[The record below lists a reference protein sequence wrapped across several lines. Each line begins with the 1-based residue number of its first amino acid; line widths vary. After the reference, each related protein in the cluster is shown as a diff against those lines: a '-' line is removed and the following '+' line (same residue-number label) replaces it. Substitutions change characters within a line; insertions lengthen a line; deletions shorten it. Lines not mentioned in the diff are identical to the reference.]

1 LITIGLTGGIA
12 AGKSVVSQMLA
23 ELGARVVDVDKVAH
37 ETYRKGAPGLE
48 KLRAAFGE
56 EVIGPDGEVD
66 RRVLGGLVFG
76 RPDQMKKLTDIVWPL
91 TRARLEEMKA
101 AAAAEPGV
109 LVFEAAVL
117 IEAGWTD
124 LVDEVWLVE
133 VPVEV
138 ARARLMARNGLTAQQ
153 ADDRIASQI
162 SNAERRRYAR
172 VVIDNSGD
180 LESLRQR
187 VAAAWAELQQ
197 RLAAGAPAPSP
208 A

>member
-1 LITIGLTGGIA
+1 MITIGLTGGIA

-37 ETYRKGAPGLE
+37 ETYRKGAPGHE
-48 KLRAAFGE
+48 RLRAAFGDQ
-56 EVIGPDGEVD
+56 VIGPDGEID

-76 RPDQMKKLTDIVWPL
+76 RPDQMKKLTDVVWPL
-91 TRARLEEMKA
+91 TRARLEEVKA

-133 VPVEV
+133 APVEV
-138 ARARLMARNGLTAQQ
+138 ARSRLMARNGLSQQQ
-153 ADDRIASQI
+153 ADDRIASQL
-162 SNAERRRYAR
+162 SSEERRRHAK

-180 LESLRQR
+180 LEALRQR
-187 VAAAWAELQQ
+187 VAAAWSELQQ
-197 RLAAGAPAPSP
+197 RLAAAAPSP

>member
-37 ETYRKGAPGLE
+37 ETYRKGAPGLK

-162 SNAERRRYAR
+162 SNAERRRYAT